1 MANYKKGI
9 EMRQHIISEAR
20 KVFNA
25 EGLHLT
31 LDQLAGKLN
40 LTKGRITNYFP
51 TKDDLF
57 VALSQD
63 YDLRFQELMTQFGE
77 EMKVSFEWLVKVF
90 SAVMDLQYEYR
101 SAIIFVATTNSSQK
115 EMHNQITKSYKTN
128 SKQVRQ
134 SVESLLKAG
143 LVKPVILDPKI
154 FEVFGFQYVN
164 LFTTWVI
171 SLEIYNSSSSYK
183 KMKPVYLK
191 GIFSCYYPYLTKKGL
206 GQYRLILNPEND
218 YFLTHC

>member
-9 EMRQHIISEAR
+9 EMRQHIIREAR
-20 KVFNA
+20 MVFNDK
-25 EGLHLT
+25 GLHLT

-51 TKDDLF
+51 TKDELF

-63 YDLRFQELMTQFGE
+63 YDIQFQELMLQFSGE
-77 EMKVSFEWLVKVF
+77 IKMSFEWLVKVF
-90 SAVMDLQYEYR
+90 SAVMDLQYAYR
-101 SAIIFVATTNSSQK
+101 SAIIFVATTSSSQK

-128 SKQVRQ
+128 SKQVSQ

-143 LVKPVILDPKI
+143 LVKPFILDSKA
-154 FEVFGFQYVN
+154 FEVFCFQYVN

-171 SLEIYNSSSSYK
+171 SLEIYHSSSSYK

-191 GIFSCYYPYLTKKGL
+191 GILGCFYPYLTVKGRN
-206 GQYRLILNPEND
+206 QLNKIK
-218 YFLTHC
+218 L

>member
-9 EMRQHIISEAR
+9 EMRQHIIREAR
-20 KVFNA
+20 MVFND

-51 TKDDLF
+51 AKDDLF

-63 YDLRFQELMTQFGE
+63 YDIRFQELMMQFGGE
-77 EMKVSFEWLVKVF
+77 RKVSFEWLVKVF

-101 SAIIFVATTNSSQK
+101 SAIIFVATTSSSQK

-128 SKQVRQ
+128 SKQVSQ

-143 LVKPVILDPKI
+143 LVKPFILDPKA
-154 FEVFGFQYVN
+154 FEVFCFQYVN

-171 SLEIYNSSSSYK
+171 SLEIYHSSSSYK
-183 KMKPVYLK
+183 KMKPIYLK
-191 GIFSCYYPYLTKKGL
+191 GILGCFYPYLTIKGRNQMNKIIGL
-206 GQYRLILNPEND
+206 SI
-218 YFLTHC
+218 

>member
-9 EMRQHIISEAR
+9 EMRQHIIREAR
-20 KVFNA
+20 MVFNEA
-25 EGLHLT
+25 GLHLT

-63 YDLRFQELMTQFGE
+63 YDIRFRELM
-77 EMKVSFEWLVKVF
+77 MKFSGVKKVNFEWLVSIY

-101 SAIIFVATTNSSQK
+101 SAIIFVATTNSIQK
-115 EMHNQITKSYKTN
+115 EMHHQITKSYKTN
-128 SKQVRQ
+128 SKQVNQ
-134 SVESLLKAG
+134 SVESLLNAG
-143 LVKPVILDPKI
+143 LVKPVILDPKV
-154 FEVFGFQYVN
+154 FEVFSFQYVN

-171 SLEIYNSSSSYK
+171 SLEIYHSSSSYK

-191 GIFSCYYPYLTKKGL
+191 GILGCYYPYLTVKGRN
-206 GQYRLILNPEND
+206 QLNKIK
-218 YFLTHC
+218 L

>member
-9 EMRQHIISEAR
+9 EMRQHIIREAR
-20 KVFNA
+20 MVFND

-57 VALSQD
+57 VALSKD
-63 YDLRFQELMTQFGE
+63 YDIRFQELTAQFGGE
-77 EMKVSFEWLVKVF
+77 RKVSFEWLVKVF
-90 SAVMDLQYEYR
+90 SAVMDLQYQYR
-101 SAIIFVATTNSSQK
+101 SAIIFVATTSSSQK
-115 EMHNQITKSYKTN
+115 EMHNQITKSFKTN
-128 SKQVRQ
+128 SKQVSQ
-134 SVESLLKAG
+134 SVESLLNAG
-143 LVKPVILDPKI
+143 LVKPVILDPKV
-154 FEVFGFQYVN
+154 FEVFCFQYVN

-191 GIFSCYYPYLTKKGL
+191 GIFGCFYPYLTKKGL
-206 GQYRLILNPEND
+206 GQYRLILNQEKNN
-218 YFLTHC
+218 FLTH

>member
-9 EMRQHIISEAR
+9 EMRQHIIREAR
-20 KVFNA
+20 KVYNE

-51 TKDDLF
+51 TKDALF

-63 YDLRFQELMTQFGE
+63 YDIRFQELMVQFGE

-101 SAIIFVATTNSSQK
+101 SAIIFVATTSSSQI
-115 EMHNQITKSYKTN
+115 EMHHQITKSYKAN
-128 SKQVRQ
+128 SKQVGQ
-134 SVESLLKAG
+134 SVERLLKAG
-143 LVKPVILDPKI
+143 LVKPVILDPK
-154 FEVFGFQYVN
+154 VFDVFCFQYVN

-171 SLEIYNSSSSYK
+171 SLEIYHNTSSYK

-191 GIFSCYYPYLTKKGL
+191 GILGCFYPYLTTKGRNQMNKIKL
-206 GQYRLILNPEND
+206 
-218 YFLTHC
+218 

>member
-9 EMRQHIISEAR
+9 EMRQHIIREAR
-20 KVFNA
+20 MVFNEA
-25 EGLHLT
+25 GLHLT

-63 YDLRFQELMTQFGE
+63 YDTRFQELMMKFGGVQ
-77 EMKVSFEWLVKVF
+77 KVNFEWLVSIS

-115 EMHNQITKSYKTN
+115 EMHHQITKSYKTN
-128 SKQVRQ
+128 SKQVNQ
-134 SVESLLKAG
+134 SVESLLNAG
-143 LVKPVILDPKI
+143 LVKPVILDPKV
-154 FEVFGFQYVN
+154 FEVFSFQYVN

-171 SLEIYNSSSSYK
+171 SLEIYHSSSSYK

-191 GIFSCYYPYLTKKGL
+191 GILGCYYPYLTVKGRN
-206 GQYRLILNPEND
+206 QLNKIK
-218 YFLTHC
+218 L